1 MSVARTIVAFAAA
14 PFASSF
20 ALGAALSASS
30 GAEPASWFFGALAY
44 ALFGLLFTVPAAL
57 IGGLPSFLI
66 LKAVRRD
73 SLPWFVAAGAIV
85 GLLAGVLLLSSGG
98 TPDDQREPG
107 WILLLMTAGA
117 GAVGGAVFGLVRE
130 TRGRLAVGGGR
141 AADVV

>member
-14 PFASSF
+14 PLASGF
-20 ALGAALSASS
+20 ALGAAFSSSS
-30 GAEPASWFFGALAY
+30 GAEFASWCFGALAY

-73 SLPWFVAAGAIV
+73 SLPWFVAAGAIL
-85 GLLAGVLLLSSGG
+85 GLLSGALLLSSGG

-117 GAVGGAVFGLVRE
+117 GAVGGAVFGLVRG
-130 TRGRLAVGGGR
+130 TRGRLAVGGRR
-141 AADVV
+141 AADVL